1 MDRRK
6 FLNRLSIITAG
17 SLVLAVGLRLG
28 FGKSWFSF
36 YGCATVALTTVPFL
50 TVLLWQRLPER
61 GRSRWWSVLVAVPVL
76 AASLIQIVF
85 WHLFFSQG
93 GADPTWGVAREM
105 LRPFLDVALP
115 YVMAAVAVAA
125 LSLIG
130 IAASIGEDE
139 V

>member
-61 GRSRWWSVLVAVPVL
+61 GRSRWWSVLVP
-76 AASLIQIVF
+76 SLCSPQA
-85 WHLFFSQG
+85 LYRSSSGTFFS
-93 GADPTWGVAREM
+93 AKAVLIRRGVSRGKCCG
-105 LRPFLDVALP
+105 PFLMWPCLMLWP
-115 YVMAAVAVAA
+115 RWQLQHYR
-125 LSLIG
+125 
-130 IAASIGEDE
+130 
-139 V
+139 